1 MLVKYNLIYIE
12 FPDSEY
18 LDSLHTT
25 DFGVLPNGV
34 STESFLRAKAICG
47 EESLF
52 RSVTGRINRELGMAV
67 SKLMAIFI
75 RAQCQNR
82 ADWAR
87 GYFQA
92 ENLNA
97 VVSGWDWRGVF
108 PWLLSATLERLLISA
123 SQVALDLCA
132 SDDNSW
138 FTADEIATFWS
149 QFTASPPDSQA
160 IVAQILSG
168 STRNVSL
175 APPGPSH
182 GNLFYIIH
190 ISVIDAAASSAE
202 RVADSMDTGSRHQN
216 VRKKKKR
223 SQVKKRRQVKKGDT
237 IWKHS

>member
-1 MLVKYNLIYIE
+1 
-12 FPDSEY
+12 

-47 EESLF
+47 EGSSF
-52 RSVTGRINRELGMAV
+52 RLVTGRINCELELAV

-92 ENLNA
+92 GNLNA
-97 VVSGWDWRGVF
+97 VVSGWDWTGVF
-108 PWLLSATLERLLISA
+108 PWLPLATLEELLISA
-123 SQVALDLCA
+123 SQVALELCA

-138 FTADEIATFWS
+138 FLADEIATFWS
-149 QFTASPPDSQA
+149 QFTALPQDNDTQA
-160 IVAQILSG
+160 IAARILSE
-168 STRNVSL
+168 STLDVSS
-175 APPGPSH
+175 APSGPSH
-182 GNLFYIIH
+182 GNLCYIIH

-202 RVADSMDTGSRHQN
+202 KVADSMDTGSQHQN
-216 VRKKKKR
+216 VRKR
-223 SQVKKRRQVKKGDT
+223 KKRRRQKGKKDET